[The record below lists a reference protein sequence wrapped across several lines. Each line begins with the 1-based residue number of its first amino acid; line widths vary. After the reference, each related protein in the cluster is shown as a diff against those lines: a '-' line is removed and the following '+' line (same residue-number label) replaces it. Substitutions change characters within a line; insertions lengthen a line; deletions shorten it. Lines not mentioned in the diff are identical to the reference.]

1 MTSSNNMVS
10 AVTLSTEQLAHLRS
24 VCGAKYVLT
33 DTESLQHYGRDWTRT
48 FPPAPSVVVLPANT
62 VEVQTL
68 VRYANSQ
75 QLAIV
80 PSGGRT
86 GLSGGACA
94 TNGEIVLCL
103 DRLNNISDFN
113 AINQTVCCGAGVITQ
128 QLQQHAED
136 NGLYY
141 PVDFASAG
149 SSQIGGNI
157 ATNAGGIKVIRYGMT
172 RDWVAG
178 LTVVTGAG
186 DIVNLNNG
194 LLKNNSGYDLRQ
206 LMIGSEGT
214 LGIITE
220 AIMQLTEQP
229 PALSVMVF
237 GVPEFE
243 SVMTVLQLARK
254 SLNITAYEFFSDR
267 AMEKVIAHH
276 GLAAPFETKAPFYAL
291 LEFENT
297 SEDTLDSALAMF
309 EQGVEQ
315 EAILDGVISQSETQ
329 AQNLWSLREY
339 ITESIA
345 PWVPYKNDLSVKV
358 ADVPEFLTAV
368 DDVVSAHYPD
378 FETIWFGHIGDGNLH
393 LSILKPEA
401 LALDAFQTKCNSV
414 SRDIFAQV
422 ERFGGSISAEHGV
435 GLLKKP
441 YLAYSRSDIE
451 ISLMKS
457 LKQVFDPKGI
467 LNPAKIFDDA

>member
-1 MTSSNNMVS
+1 MTSISNTVTANVLS
-10 AVTLSTEQLAHLRS
+10 AELLTELEAIF
-24 VCGAKYVLT
+24 GEKYVLS
-33 DTESLQHYGRDWTRT
+33 DAESLQHYGRDWTRA
-48 FPPAPSVVVLPANT
+48 FAPAPSAVVLPANT
-62 VEVQTL
+62 EEVQTL
-68 VRYANSQ
+68 VKFANKQ

-94 TNGEIVLCL
+94 TQGELVLCL
-103 DRLNNISDFN
+103 DRLNSIEDFSRV
-113 AINQTVCCGAGVITQ
+113 NQTVQCGAGVITQ
-128 QLQQHAED
+128 QLQQFATD

-178 LTVVTGAG
+178 ITVVTGTG
-186 DIVNLNNG
+186 EVLQLNNG

-237 GVPEFE
+237 AVPEFAA
-243 SVMTVLQLARK
+243 VMNVLQLARA
-254 SLNITAYEFFSDR
+254 SLNITAFEFFSDE
-267 AMEKVIAHH
+267 AMAKVIAHH

-297 SEDTLDSALAMF
+297 GEDSLDKALAMF

-315 EAILDGVISQSETQ
+315 GSILDGVISQSETQ
-329 AQNLWSLREY
+329 AQNLWNLREY

-345 PWVPYKNDLSVKV
+345 PYLPYKNDLSVKV
-358 ADVPEFLTAV
+358 ADVPEFLAAV
-368 DDVVSAHYPD
+368 DELVTSHYPD

-393 LSILKPEA
+393 LSILKPDE
-401 LALDAFQTKCNSV
+401 LSVEAFQTKCNGV
-414 SRDIFAQV
+414 SKAIFTQV
-422 ERFGGSISAEHGV
+422 QRFGGSISAEHGV

-441 YLAYSRSDIE
+441 YLQFSRGNTE
-451 ISLMKS
+451 IALMKAV
-457 LKQVFDPKGI
+457 KQVFDPSGL
-467 LNPAKIFDDA
+467 LNPGKIFD